1 MLKSKS
7 LLSSLCKRE
16 EFPLFGKEGVGEIFT
31 TICLFNYGL
40 LSKAK
45 GVALV
50 MVLWVVAILSVMVL
64 EFCFAMR
71 TEVNITSNYKEEFQ
85 QYAMA
90 EGGVQRAIAE
100 LIYKHDPGVQQMRK
114 TMKLE
119 EIPPEKKEWVLDGR
133 PYLLSF
139 DQGECEI
146 RVVSE
151 AGKININLISESTLR
166 KIIGNLGLD
175 EEKRDIVV
183 DSILDWRD
191 ADDFYRINGAEND
204 YYQSLK
210 EPYYCKNGNLD
221 SVEELLLVRGV
232 TPDLFYGKKRIRN
245 EGEDSQAQIGLKD
258 IFSIYATGEQID
270 INSATPVVLR
280 FGLGLPEEVAQ
291 KIVNARE
298 EKGFE
303 HQQDL
308 LQRVPEISA
317 FLGGIANLLVFRS
330 LVPYYT
336 IESKAK
342 KKEGESNRGIKV
354 IVKVEPAD
362 KRKHKIIQWVDV
374 IL

>member
-40 LSKAK
+40 LSKAR

-50 MVLWVVAILSVMVL
+50 MVLWVVAVLSVIVL

-71 TEVNITSNYKEEFQ
+71 TEVNITNNYKEELQ
-85 QYAMA
+85 LYAMA
-90 EGGVQRAIAE
+90 EGGVQRAVAE

-119 EIPPEKKEWVLDGR
+119 EVPQEKMEWVTDGR
-133 PYLLSF
+133 SYLLPF
-139 DQGECEI
+139 DQGVCEV

-151 AGKININLISESTLR
+151 AGKININLASESTLR
-166 KIIGNLGLD
+166 KIIGNLGL
-175 EEKRDIVV
+175 EGEKKDIVV

-191 ADDFYRINGAEND
+191 TDEFYRVNGAEND

-232 TPDLFYGKKRIRN
+232 TPDLFYGRKMIKS
-245 EGEDSQAQIGLKD
+245 EGDVSKDGAGLKD

-270 INSATPVVLR
+270 INSATPVTLR
-280 FGLGLPEEVAQ
+280 FGLGISEEVARQ
-291 KIVNARE
+291 IVKARE

-317 FLGGIANLLVFRS
+317 FMGGIANLLVFRS
-330 LVPYYT
+330 SVPYYT

-342 KKEGESNRGIKV
+342 KKEGASNRGIKV

-362 KRKHKIIQWVDV
+362 RRKHKIVQWVDAV
-374 IL
+374 L